1 MQKQNIS
8 CVLVLILVMTLT
20 CGCAGLPIRPDASVP
35 LKHGEGAKYTDEGN
49 VISALVKMEMKQAGH
64 NYVADGTLIMKMP
77 SYLRLEVRGILGG
90 TILCVT
96 VNPQRMSY
104 LCAVKKRILSGQ
116 TGSRK
121 HGEIFLLPLEVED
134 IMKMLTGSILD
145 MTNPNGEL
153 LDQGKD
159 DRPQIALDK
168 SGFHRRSG
176 LKIKDYPNG
185 NDSIKIKMCCLRS
198 NMFMTKRGI
207 HCPRGSIF

>member
-1 MQKQNIS
+1 LRN
-8 CVLVLILVMTLT
+8 
-20 CGCAGLPIRPDASVP
+20 
-35 LKHGEGAKYTDEGN
+35 GESPKNE
-49 VISALVKMEMKQAGH
+49 
-64 NYVADGTLIMKMP
+64 
-77 SYLRLEVRGILGG
+77 
-90 TILCVT
+90 
-96 VNPQRMSY
+96 Y

-168 SGFHRRSG
+168 SGFSQALWFKNKRLSKWQRLDKNQNVLFTVEYVYDETRDSLPARVNFLTADGRS
-176 LKIKDYPNG
+176 LSMTYLDVQEEIR
-185 NDSIKIKMCCLRS
+185 NDLSVFDMDVPDGVRIISLD
-198 NMFMTKRGI
+198 
-207 HCPRGSIF
+207 

>member
-96 VNPQRMSY
+96 VNPQRMSIY
-104 LCAVKKRILSGQ
+104 VPSKKEFYR
-116 TGSRK
+116 
-121 HGEIFLLPLEVED
+121 
-134 IMKMLTGSILD
+134 
-145 MTNPNGEL
+145 
-153 LDQGKD
+153 GK
-159 DRPQIALDK
+159 PVQE
-168 SGFHRRSG
+168 
-176 LKIKDYPNG
+176 
-185 NDSIKIKMCCLRS
+185 
-198 NMFMTKRGI
+198 NMGKFFCFRW
-207 HCPRGSIF
+207 R

>member
-90 TILCVT
+90 AILCVT
-96 VNPQRMSY
+96 VNPQRMSIY
-104 LCAVKKRILSGQ
+104 VPSKKEFYR
-116 TGSRK
+116 
-121 HGEIFLLPLEVED
+121 
-134 IMKMLTGSILD
+134 
-145 MTNPNGEL
+145 
-153 LDQGKD
+153 GK
-159 DRPQIALDK
+159 PVQE
-168 SGFHRRSG
+168 
-176 LKIKDYPNG
+176 
-185 NDSIKIKMCCLRS
+185 
-198 NMFMTKRGI
+198 NMGKFFCFRW
-207 HCPRGSIF
+207 R